1 MIQTI
6 DQTLRYMRGEIT
18 MTNEEKFK
26 GFNFNNLPKSY
37 DEEAR
42 KSGAILALRKQTSI
56 STHGQIKKKM

>member
-1 MIQTI
+1 
-6 DQTLRYMRGEIT
+6 

-26 GFNFNNLPKSY
+26 GFNFDKLPKSY

-42 KSGAILALRKQTSI
+42 KSGAILPLRKRTSI